1 MGPKEDNKR
10 KEKEKKKKE
19 SRTVAFENN
28 NNNNNNN
35 QGSLGMKVTR
45 ANCVFLSLRGVV
57 VVVSPLLISRFVTSY
72 HLLILS

>member
-28 NNNNNNN
+28 NNNNNNR
-35 QGSLGMKVTR
+35 GSLGMKVTR